1 MEEKVTTKVI
11 GAKQRWAPGLHN
23 AVSPHGVAA
32 CRAVLAKHTEGD
44 PGAHGDGDT
53 GANANRVAGMGS
65 WQRQA
70 TKAWQGKAMQTSN
83 CSTTGRHAKL
93 AGLWSRSVRW
103 CRPLRKRARPYP
115 TVSPQPIAFACL
127 CPYPLP

>member
-32 CRAVLAKHTEGD
+32 CRAVLANT
-44 PGAHGDGDT
+44 GDGPGT
-53 GANANRVAGMGS
+53 HGWMVTWGNANRVAGMGS

-70 TKAWQGKAMQTSN
+70 NQAWQGKAMQTSN
-83 CSTTGRHAKL
+83 RSTTGWHMKL
-93 AGLWSRSVRW
+93 ASL
-103 CRPLRKRARPYP
+103 
-115 TVSPQPIAFACL
+115 
-127 CPYPLP
+127 